1 MIKILVGL
9 LFDRSGVMLL
19 EHPEDKIHPGL
30 LRKLIDLLRN
40 YAAESQLIVASHS
53 PAVFNALG
61 PDSIRLVTMDQ
72 GETKARALSP
82 SEIGIAGKYL
92 QEEGSLSDFLETVE
106 EE

>member
-1 MIKILVGL
+1 
-9 LFDRSGVMLL
+9 MLL

-40 YAAESQLIVASHS
+40 YADESQLIVASHS
-53 PAVFNALG
+53 PAVFNSLG

-72 GETKARALSP
+72 GETKARAFSP
-82 SEIGIAGKYL
+82 SEIGIVGNYL
-92 QEEGSLSDFLETVE
+92 EEEGSLSDFLETVE